1 MLQNMKLQG
10 TATQETPE
18 QVEARKAAEAGR
30 KLDEAE
36 VPTKQRM
43 AYDPATN
50 KIVGPVDVD
59 IREWSI
65 EEIKECGDP
74 KITLCMI
81 LKDEEDHIRRCLESV
96 KGHVDEIVV
105 VDTGSTDKTMEIC
118 KEYGAKVFE
127 HPWEGSFS
135 TARNQAMSHVSTEW
149 ILQLDGDELMDAES
163 APKIRDIVRSVHKS
177 TANMCYLTLF
187 NRDIDDSKAKDL
199 TSINTGKIIRMGIG
213 AHYVNRIH
221 NKLICDGDTR
231 ITGLK
236 IYHYGYHLDEAK
248 MKMKHERTLSM
259 LLAQLEE
266 MPDDPD
272 THYYLTIQYLRGEEW
287 DKCIEHSKIGA
298 TLFLKKEP
306 DSQLLLLVYNAGAIA
321 YYHKKAESPDN
332 KQEFLKN
339 AEELCLKAVEIYS
352 DYLDANSLL
361 SSIYFATKQYAKCY
375 EVSVKFLAAAQM
387 HKNDPTKALI
397 IPINCLKN
405 EWLVNLQLAINFY
418 ENAEGD
424 NAVMF
429 LQRSEACL
437 PLEEKYK
444 PSFTVFKY
452 MFQRGDP
459 KSLANA
465 EAIYKAGY
473 RQE

>member
-1 MLQNMKLQG
+1 MLRNMRLQG
-10 TATQETPE
+10 TATQETKEELEERLNKPPSSTIT
-18 QVEARKAAEAGR
+18 VTFRN
-30 KLDEAE
+30 
-36 VPTKQRM
+36 PTDKG
-43 AYDPATN
+43 
-50 KIVGPVDVD
+50 VGPVDVEA
-59 IREWSI
+59 REWTA

-81 LKDEEDHIRRCLESV
+81 VKNEEAHVGRCLESV
-96 KGHVDEIVV
+96 KGYVDEIVV
-105 VDTGSTDKTMEIC
+105 VDTGSTDRTKEIC
-118 KEYGAKVFE
+118 LEHGAQVFE

-135 TARNQAMSHVSTEW
+135 TARNQAMRHVNTEW
-149 ILQLDGDELMDAES
+149 ILQLDADEIMEVES

-221 NKLICDGDTR
+221 NKLVCDGDTR
-231 ITGLK
+231 VTGLK
-236 IYHYGYHLDEAK
+236 ILHYGYHLDAET
-248 MKMKHERTLSM
+248 MKMKHERTMTM
-259 LLAQLEE
+259 LLAQLED

-272 THYYLTIQYLRGEEW
+272 THYYLTIQYLRGSEW
-287 DKCIEHSKIGA
+287 DKCIEYSEKGVK
-298 TLFLKKEP
+298 LFLEKEP

-321 YYHKKAESPDN
+321 YYHKKAEKPEN
-332 KQEFLKN
+332 KQDFLKK
-339 AEELCLKAVEIYS
+339 AEELCLKAVKIYP

-361 SSIYFATKQYAKCY
+361 SSIYFATKEYDKCF
-375 EVSVKFLAAAQM
+375 EASKRFLQAAQM

-405 EWLVNLQLAINFY
+405 EWLVNIHLCINFY

-429 LQRSEACL
+429 LKRSEDCL
-437 PLEEKYK
+437 AQEEKYK
-444 PSFTVFKY
+444 PSWTMFKY
-452 MFQRGDP
+452 MIQRGDQ
-459 KSLANA
+459 KSLQNA
-465 EAIYKAGY
+465 ESIYKGGY